1 MRGTCTFTSTTKLA
15 RTRFSRYMIP
25 RWAAEDKYGRSDAMI
40 GSSPILEPSLISS
53 VCPQVAPTYRLV
65 PNSKEMDE
73 DMK

>member
-1 MRGTCTFTSTTKLA
+1 MFLSIYD
-15 RTRFSRYMIP
+15 RTLNCWRQ
-25 RWAAEDKYGRSDAMI
+25 YGRSDAMI